1 MAGVKGMKT
10 GGRSTGRK
18 SRYPSEDVIIKEM
31 VIPCIATMMRSPLN
45 VDGGGFLNFY
55 LSKTEL
61 RLVYGPKGEAVFCTF
76 FKEVRKGFRQGTN
89 ARQTIWTAKPGVFNT
104 FKQLY
109 KDHGLDIKSP
119 PLSESP
125 PPAMVLRL
133 RALQKKLQVTQ
144 EELDEVLKI
153 VDPVTI

>member
-18 SRYPSEDVIIKEM
+18 SRYPSEEVIIKEV

-61 RLVYGPKGEAVFCTF
+61 RLVYGPKGEAAFCTF

-104 FKQLY
+104 FKELY
-109 KDHGLDIKSP
+109 KSHGLNIKEP
-119 PLSESP
+119 PFVECP

-144 EELDEVLKI
+144 EELDEVLKLA
-153 VDPVTI
+153 DPVTF